1 MKRFYFWKRWVIRL
15 KRGKSCIKSLKWLK
29 KKRGTINP
37 QNNDDK
43 SFQYTKTV
51 ALNYNK
57 F

>member
-29 KKRGTINP
+29 KKRATINP

-43 SFQYTKTV
+43 CFQYTKTV